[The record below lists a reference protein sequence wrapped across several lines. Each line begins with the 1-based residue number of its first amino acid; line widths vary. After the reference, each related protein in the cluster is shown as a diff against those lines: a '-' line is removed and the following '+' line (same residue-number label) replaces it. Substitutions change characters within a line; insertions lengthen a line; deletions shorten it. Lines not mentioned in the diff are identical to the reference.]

1 MLTSVS
7 NLLVAPWTNAV
18 VSTAVRLDVFSICSG
33 SLMAMEEIA
42 SRCGAQPERLE
53 PLLDACSAMG
63 FLLKKD
69 GKYMNTHFS
78 SVYLVE
84 GELLYVGD
92 LIKLQHNESRQWD
105 TLLDVIV
112 GSDQKVE
119 DNQGAMHETF
129 IKAMHNLGSLGEAEA
144 LTRAVDFS
152 SCTKM
157 IDAGGG
163 SGIYSI
169 ALCRAYPRLNATI
182 LDKKETL
189 AITAGL
195 LANCEESNRITLQ
208 EADIEKDSFGEDIDA
223 VLLSDVIYDVS
234 TAELVLRNVRGCL
247 RKKGQLILRGYY
259 ADPEHANPLF
269 GALFRVGELVFDSD
283 KRVLTLS
290 SLEEKVLASGFSI
303 IRTAPLTE
311 RSFIVISEAK

>member
-7 NLLVAPWTNAV
+7 DLLVAPWTNAV

-33 SLMAMEEIA
+33 SLMTVDGIA
-42 SRCGAQPERLE
+42 SRCGALPNRLE
-53 PLLDACSAMG
+53 RLLDACSAMG
-63 FLLKKD
+63 FLVRKD

-78 SVYLVE
+78 SVYFVE
-84 GELLYVGD
+84 GEPLYVGD
-92 LIKLQHNESRQWD
+92 LIKLQYNESRQWD
-105 TLLDVIV
+105 TLYAVIL
-112 GSDQKVE
+112 GSDTRVE
-119 DNQGAMHETF
+119 DSQETRHRIF

-144 LTRAVDFS
+144 LAKAVDLS
-152 SCTKM
+152 SCTRM

-163 SGIYSI
+163 SGIYSV

-189 AITAGL
+189 VITTEML
-195 LANCEESNRITLQ
+195 SNYEESNRITLR

-223 VLLSDVIYDVS
+223 VLLSDVIYNVS
-234 TAELVLRNVRGCL
+234 TAELVFRNVRGCL

-269 GALFRVGELVFDSD
+269 GALFRAGELVFDPD
-283 KRVLTLS
+283 RRVPTLS
-290 SLEEKVLASGFSI
+290 LLEEKVLASGFSI
-303 IRTAPLTE
+303 IRKAPLTE
-311 RSFIVISEAK
+311 RSFIVIAEKK